1 MSKKQTP
8 ALISQAEYARH
19 RGKSRQ
25 YIGRLAKAGVLIMRN
40 GKVDVANSDAV
51 LDDRPVDVELGDAVQ
66 ATQVRS
72 TPVEPTGQQPT
83 NFAQAKLAEMVYRAK
98 LRRLDYE
105 TRSGK
110 LIPAD
115 DVKAKWFVIAR
126 QIRDRLLAIPSKLS
140 PQLAALT
147 EAREVREL
155 LDTEITA
162 ILRALQDD
170 IRYRRT

>member
-1 MSKKQTP
+1 MSKKQS
-8 ALISQAEYARH
+8 AGLMAQAEYARH
-19 RGKSRQ
+19 RKVNRSHVS
-25 YIGRLAKAGVLIMRN
+25 RLAKRGILILR
-40 GKVDVANSDAV
+40 GKLVDVAASDAV
-51 LDDRPVDVELGDAVQ
+51 LDDRPVA
-66 ATQVRS
+66 
-72 TPVEPTGQQPT
+72 VEPNETGPSAQPQTATETPGQQPT
-83 NFAQAKLAEMVYRAK
+83 SYAQARLADMVYRAK

-115 DVKAKWFVIAR
+115 EVKARWFVIAR

-147 EAREVREL
+147 DAREVREL